1 MVTKIA
7 PEQRSSLTER
17 IEMTEIALEKALAE
31 IHNLNAE
38 TRKMFAET
46 RKLKIE
52 ASWYPV
58 VLSTAFVGVVIGIV
72 KLFL

>member
-1 MVTKIA
+1 
-7 PEQRSSLTER
+7 
-17 IEMTEIALEKALAE
+17 MTEIALEKALAE